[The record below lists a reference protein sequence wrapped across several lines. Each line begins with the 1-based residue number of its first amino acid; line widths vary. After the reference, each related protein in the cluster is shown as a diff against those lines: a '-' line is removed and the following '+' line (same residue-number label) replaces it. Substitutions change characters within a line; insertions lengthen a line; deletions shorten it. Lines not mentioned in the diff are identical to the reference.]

1 LTILEIGVSQGG
13 SLQMWKRFFGPYC
26 TIIGIDINE
35 RHKKH
40 EEDRIHIRIGD
51 QSDIKFL
58 DSIIEEFGVPDI
70 VIDDGSHVMEH
81 VTKSFQHLYPKLPKN
96 GIYI

>member
-1 LTILEIGVSQGG
+1 
-13 SLQMWKRFFGPYC
+13 MWKRFFGPYC

-70 VIDDGSHVMEH
+70 VIDDGSHIMEH
-81 VTKSFQHLYPKLPKN
+81 VIKSFQYL
-96 GIYI
+96 